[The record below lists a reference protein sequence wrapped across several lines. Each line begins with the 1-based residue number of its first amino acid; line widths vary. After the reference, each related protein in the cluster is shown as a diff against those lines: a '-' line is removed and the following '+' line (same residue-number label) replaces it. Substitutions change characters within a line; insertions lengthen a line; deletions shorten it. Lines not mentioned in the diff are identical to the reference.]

1 MKSKRNLKLILMSII
16 IVILAC
22 LLIKVEDIFNW
33 AMDNSP
39 WFVIIFL
46 LALAVFITV
55 ATIKCLIEKYKEDPQ
70 MTKKYIIDSFKY
82 VFISFFIGALFVGI
96 MIFVLLNNV

>member
-1 MKSKRNLKLILMSII
+1 MDKIIYLAVIVIFVFLSFKFEKLIY
-16 IVILAC
+16 
-22 LLIKVEDIFNW
+22 W
-33 AMDNSP
+33 AMDNSS
-39 WFVIIFL
+39 WLVIIFL

-82 VFISFFIGALFVGI
+82 VFISFFIGALFVGV
-96 MIFVLLNNV
+96 MLFVLLNNY

>member
-1 MKSKRNLKLILMSII
+1 MKSKINLKLILMSII

-39 WFVIIFL
+39 WLVIIFL
-46 LALAVFITV
+46 LVLAIFIAV
-55 ATIKCLIEKYKEDPQ
+55 ETIKCLIEKYKEDPQ
-70 MTKKYIIDSFKY
+70 MTKKYIIDSFKL
-82 VFISFFIGALFVGI
+82 VFISFFIGALF
-96 MIFVLLNNV
+96 FRCNVSNIIQ